1 MSNPFSYTTR
11 IATHDNNIP
20 SASNQ
25 FESTIMLSLTTLA
38 TLVAS
43 AVLAN
48 AESLE
53 KRAPSQWQ
61 LHPFGDTYDRVSAVF
76 RYPLVS
82 TSTDL
87 QFDQCLGVF
96 AGYLQNG
103 ASLSVSACSQTDTL
117 SVFEFEREQPGVVRL
132 AGTDFC
138 LDAGLGKL

>member
-1 MSNPFSYTTR
+1 
-11 IATHDNNIP
+11 
-20 SASNQ
+20 
-25 FESTIMLSLTTLA
+25 MLGLTTLTA
-38 TLVAS
+38 LITA

-48 AESLE
+48 AEIGLE

-76 RYPLVS
+76 RYRLVS

-96 AGYLQNG
+96 VGYLQNG
-103 ASLSVSACSQTDTL
+103 ASLSVSACTQTDTL